1 MTALTVTE
9 AAIID
14 LQKGKEA
21 MADAPR
27 TSTQSGRSI
36 ASVRMIDILSFLAG
50 RAKAPAARC
59 AAR

>member
-36 ASVRMIDILSFLAG
+36 ASV
-50 RAKAPAARC
+50 
-59 AAR
+59 